1 MPIPAAFDLS
11 GRVAVVTGAGSPGG
25 IGFATARL
33 LAELGAAVMISATT
47 ARIHDRVTDLR
58 GAGFDA
64 AGIAGDLTDPGVA
77 SGLVSAALNQWG
89 RLDIVVNNAGMIS
102 TAVPVFESGTVA
114 AMDLPTWQA
123 ALARN
128 LTTAFLVSKAALP
141 SAAGEPWA
149 EVPGPD
155 GRTYPARLFTFLP
168 GQVRPNTALTTEAIW
183 AHGQITARLGRAL
196 RGFFHPAADYEIL
209 WDITRLPGIRQ
220 RLSHVSDGPRRA
232 QAERV
237 LDRFETRVAP
247 ALPGLRAQV
256 IHGDMSLDNVLY
268 GEDLRVSG
276 IVDFGD
282 MTHAPLVCDLAV
294 AVADVLHGRD
304 DAIEAAGALIGG
316 YVLATPLEDDEAAL
330 LADLVAARLV
340 TEVTVTAW
348 RRDIYPDNAAYAASG
363 EPGARSFLDAIE
375 AMGIDAVARRF
386 RQACHPLPYRNSAT
400 DALLAHRRRALPRS
414 PLFYDQPVHLVR
426 GEGVWLFD
434 PDDRRYLDCYNNVPV
449 VGHSHPRVVQA
460 VTQQQ
465 RLLATHSRYLHE
477 AVVELAEQL
486 QATLPPGLDAVMMVN
501 SGSEANDLA
510 WRVARAATGRAG
522 AVVTAGAYHG
532 LTEATHALSPEEW
545 AKREQPAHVATI
557 PAPDGYRGPYRRE
570 QDGWVQRYAA
580 HIDDA
585 ARSLGGQGFA
595 AIYLDPA
602 FTADGIL
609 SPPATYLREAAR
621 RAQALGGLVVADEV
635 QAGHG
640 RSGTHLWSF
649 RAAGIQPDM
658 VVLGKPMGNGF
669 PVAALVA
676 RSELVAAVPEETE
689 LFSTFGGN
697 PVACAA
703 ALAVLAVIKE
713 QDLVA
718 NAAKVGSYLRQG
730 LLTLAARHPVIGDVR
745 GEGLLLGAELTD
757 EGRAPAAR
765 QARKV
770 TEAMRERGILLGA
783 TGPAGNV
790 LKIRPPLVF
799 QREHADL
806 LLQAL
811 DETLASCR

>member
-1 MPIPAAFDLS
+1 MAQRPDPLQSTPPAFGEEAARQILREGFGVEASSLTPLAGERDQNF
-11 GRVAVVTGAGSPGG
+11 RVDTAGGQRFLFKISNPVDD
-25 IGFATARL
+25 RPV
-33 LAELGAAVMISATT
+33 LAMQAAA
-47 ARIHDRVTDLR
+47 LR
-58 GAGFDA
+58 HIERA
-64 AGIAGDLTDPGVA
+64 DPG
-77 SGLVSAALNQWG
+77 L
-89 RLDIVVNNAGMIS
+89 
-102 TAVPVFESGTVA
+102 PV
-114 AMDLPTWQA
+114 M
-123 ALARN
+123 R
-128 LTTAFLVSKAALP
+128 ALP
-141 SAAGEPWA
+141 AAAGEPWA

-155 GRTYPARLFTFLP
+155 GRTCLARLFTFLP
-168 GQVRPNTALTTEAIW
+168 GQVIANTALPTEAIW
-183 AHGQITARLGRAL
+183 AHGEITARLGRAL
-196 RGFFHPAADYEIL
+196 RGFFHPASDYQIL
-209 WDITRLPGIRQ
+209 WDITRLPQLRPLLPHI
-220 RLSHVSDGPRRA
+220 SDNGRRA

-237 LDRFETRVAP
+237 VDRFEARVAP
-247 ALPGLRAQV
+247 VLPGLRAQV

-268 GEDLRVSG
+268 GDDLRISG

-304 DAIEAAGALIGG
+304 DAIEAAAAMIGG
-316 YVLATPLEDDEAAL
+316 YVSVTPLEDAEAAL
-330 LADLVAARLV
+330 LADLVAARLA

-348 RRDIYPDNAAYAASG
+348 RQGLYPGNAAYAASG
-363 EPGARSFLDAIE
+363 EPGARVFLDAIE
-375 AMGIDAVARRF
+375 AVGIEAVARRF
-386 RQACHPLPYRNSAT
+386 REASWRLPYRRSAT
-400 DALLAHRRRALPRS
+400 PALLERRRRVLPRS
-414 PLFYDQPVHLVR
+414 PLFYDHPVHLVR

-449 VGHSHPRVVQA
+449 VGHSHPRVAHVVA
-460 VTQQQ
+460 QQQ

-477 AVVELAEQL
+477 AVVEFAERL
-486 QATLPPGLDAVMMVN
+486 RATLPPGLDAVMVVN

-510 WRVARAATGRAG
+510 WRIARAATGRAG
-522 AVVTAGAYHG
+522 AVVTACAYHG

-545 AKREQPAHVATI
+545 AKGEQPAHVATI
-557 PAPDGYRGPYRRE
+557 PAPDGYRGPYRRD

-585 ARSLGGQGFA
+585 ARALGARGMA

-609 SPPATYLREAAR
+609 SPPPSYLCEAAR
-621 RAQALGGLVVADEV
+621 RARMLGGLVVADEV

-640 RSGTHLWSF
+640 RTGTHLWSF
-649 RAAGIQPDM
+649 HASGIEPDM
-658 VVLGKPMGNGF
+658 VVMGKPMGNGF

-676 RSELVAAVPEETE
+676 RPGLLQSVPKEVE

-703 ALAVLAVIKE
+703 ALAVLDVIE
-713 QDLVA
+713 DEGLLA
-718 NAAKVGSYLRQG
+718 NAAKVGAYLRQG
-730 LLTLAARHPVIGDVR
+730 LLALAERHPVVGDVR
-745 GEGLLLGAELTD
+745 GEGLLLGVELAGQARAPTP
-757 EGRAPAAR
+757 GRAR
-765 QARKV
+765 SV
-770 TEAMRERGILLGA
+770 TEAMREEGILISA

-811 DETLASCR
+811 DEALASTLNADPEAT